1 MVTVTQ
7 PTMPQQGDPT
17 AQILL
22 ELGKISV
29 TLAVMQKTLEAIPDH
44 ESRIRK
50 LEQWRYGLPLSGL
63 LAIGSA
69 ALSIYSVA
77 HH

>member
-1 MVTVTQ
+1 MTQ
-7 PTMPQQGDPT
+7 PLIGQSDPT

-29 TLAVMQKTLEAIPDH
+29 TLAVIGTKLEAIPDH

-50 LEQWRYGLPLSGL
+50 LEQWRYGLPLSGFIA
-63 LAIGSA
+63 LASA
-69 ALSIYSVA
+69 ALSIYA
-77 HH
+77 ALKG